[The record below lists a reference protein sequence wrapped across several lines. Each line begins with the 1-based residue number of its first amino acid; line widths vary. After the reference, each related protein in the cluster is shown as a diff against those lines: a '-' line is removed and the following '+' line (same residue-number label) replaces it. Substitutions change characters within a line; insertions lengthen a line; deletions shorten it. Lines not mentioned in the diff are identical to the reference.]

1 MKHREVI
8 EKFLIQYDKDMLST
22 SYPALTTYEIKTFLD
37 KAYLALIAQKLTG
50 NNQRRVPIE
59 GDVKAVDDLSPLIV
73 QDNLA
78 DQTSLVSGTKSSNE
92 LIFDLPTNYLHYV
105 SARLQHD
112 GNIDQNIRLV
122 SHDTAQQFRVTATN
136 KPWVKEPV
144 AFIGN
149 DKIHVLYDI
158 RKYSHGI
165 TGAQCIMQYVKEP
178 VKFVDTELNSADD
191 VEMEIS
197 DAMVEEL
204 INLAIVMVAENVESG
219 RFTTKSQER
228 ALEA

>member
-1 MKHREVI
+1 M
-8 EKFLIQYDKDMLST
+8 
-22 SYPALTTYEIKTFLD
+22 
-37 KAYLALIAQKLTG
+37 
-50 NNQRRVPIE
+50 
-59 GDVKAVDDLSPLIV
+59 
-73 QDNLA
+73 
-78 DQTSLVSGTKSSNE
+78 SS
-92 LIFDLPTNYLHYV
+92 
-105 SARLQHD
+105 RLQHGGD
-112 GNIDQNIRLV
+112 IDQNIRLV

-136 KPWVKEPV
+136 MPWVKEPV
-144 AFIGN
+144 AFIGH

-165 TGAQCIMQYVKEP
+165 TGAQCIMQYVKKP